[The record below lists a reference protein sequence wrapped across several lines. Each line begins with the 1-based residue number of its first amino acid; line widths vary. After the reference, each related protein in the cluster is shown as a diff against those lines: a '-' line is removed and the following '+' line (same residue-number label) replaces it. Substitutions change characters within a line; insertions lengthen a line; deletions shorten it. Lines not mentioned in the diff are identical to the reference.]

1 MFSPRCVTR
10 VSCFFEHIDLKE
22 GDAPS
27 NLIEIRIKSPL
38 FSVNVSSPLIL
49 LGLPNEYNE
58 AFVNSPKNLLVRLRS
73 NIEPLSKK
81 LRLVA
86 DYILENAHDVQF
98 QTITDLARSTKTS
111 EATVVRLCRDMGY
124 KGYSDFR
131 MALAVDLSQTAS
143 LNKPKSNGDI
153 CDISAQSAVD
163 SLQDTAKLID
173 RNALNRICERVH
185 GASFIGCVGVGASS
199 IVGTYLAY
207 RLVRIGKK
215 AIMYD
220 DTHVAAMSAGRSCE
234 GDLWFA
240 VSSSGSTKEVIHAAS
255 LAHQRG
261 TPVVSLT
268 NISHS
273 PLSAISDE
281 LLVAARPEGPLTGG
295 AFASKVGAL
304 LLVDALVN
312 TLLDR
317 YPEYSESV
325 QETAEVVLP
334 LMNS

>member
-1 MFSPRCVTR
+1 M
-10 VSCFFEHIDLKE
+10 
-22 GDAPS
+22 
-27 NLIEIRIKSPL
+27 
-38 FSVNVSSPLIL
+38 
-49 LGLPNEYNE
+49 
-58 AFVNSPKNLLVRLRS
+58 NSPKNLLVRLRS

-86 DYILENAHDVQF
+86 DYVLENAHDVQF
-98 QTITDLARSTKTS
+98 QTITDLARNTQTS

-143 LNKPKSNGDI
+143 QNQTPMEGDI

-173 RNALNRICERVH
+173 RKSLMRICELVH
-185 GASFIGCVGVGASS
+185 SARFIGCVGVGASS
-199 IVGTYLAY
+199 IVGRYLAY

-215 AIMYD
+215 AIMYE
-220 DTHVAAMSAGRSCE
+220 DTHLAAMSAGRSDS
-234 GDLWFA
+234 GDMWFS
-240 VSSSGSTKEVIHAAS
+240 VSSSGSTKEVIHAATQ
-255 LAHQRG
+255 AHRRG
-261 TPVVSLT
+261 VPVVSLT

-304 LLVDALVN
+304 LLVDALIN
-312 TLLDR
+312 TLLDS
-317 YPEYSESV
+317 YPEYTESV
-325 QETAEVVLP
+325 METAEVVLP
-334 LMNS
+334 LMK

>member
-1 MFSPRCVTR
+1 M
-10 VSCFFEHIDLKE
+10 
-22 GDAPS
+22 
-27 NLIEIRIKSPL
+27 
-38 FSVNVSSPLIL
+38 
-49 LGLPNEYNE
+49 
-58 AFVNSPKNLLVRLRS
+58 NSPKNLMVRLRS

-86 DYILENAHDVQF
+86 DYVIENAHDVQF
-98 QTITDLARSTKTS
+98 QTITELARNTQTS

-131 MALAVDLSQTAS
+131 MALAVDLSQTA
-143 LNKPKSNGDI
+143 NQNQPQMEGDI

-173 RNALNRICERVH
+173 RKSLNRICELVH
-185 GASFIGCVGVGASS
+185 NAQFIGCVGVGASS
-199 IVGTYLAY
+199 IVGRYLAY

-215 AIMYD
+215 AIMYE
-220 DTHVAAMSAGRSCE
+220 DTHLAAMSAGRSCA
-234 GDLWFA
+234 GDLWFS

-255 LAHQRG
+255 QAHRRNV
-261 TPVVSLT
+261 PVVALT

-304 LLVDALVN
+304 LLVDVLIN
-312 TLLDR
+312 TLIDNF
-317 YPEYSESV
+317 PEYTESV
-325 QETAEVVLP
+325 METAEVVLP

>member
-1 MFSPRCVTR
+1 M
-10 VSCFFEHIDLKE
+10 
-22 GDAPS
+22 
-27 NLIEIRIKSPL
+27 
-38 FSVNVSSPLIL
+38 
-49 LGLPNEYNE
+49 
-58 AFVNSPKNLLVRLRS
+58 NSPKNLMVRLRS

-86 DYILENAHDVQF
+86 DYVIENAHDVQF
-98 QTITDLARSTKTS
+98 QTITELARNTQTS

-131 MALAVDLSQTAS
+131 MALAVDLSQTA
-143 LNKPKSNGDI
+143 NQNQPQMEGDI

-173 RNALNRICERVH
+173 RKSLNRICELVH
-185 GASFIGCVGVGASS
+185 NAQFIGCVGVGASS
-199 IVGTYLAY
+199 IVGRYLAY

-215 AIMYD
+215 AIMYE
-220 DTHVAAMSAGRSCE
+220 DTHLAAMSAGRSCA
-234 GDLWFA
+234 GDLWFS

-255 LAHQRG
+255 QAHRRNV
-261 TPVVSLT
+261 PVVALT

-304 LLVDALVN
+304 LLVDVLIN
-312 TLLDR
+312 TLIDNF
-317 YPEYSESV
+317 PEYTESV
-325 QETAEVVLP
+325 LETAEVVLP